1 MSSQLLRKLGALDLV
16 LITIGA
22 TIGSGI
28 FRTPATV
35 AADAHAPILILGC
48 WIAGGA
54 LALVGAFIF
63 AELASRRP
71 LSGGLYAYIR
81 DAYHP
86 IVSFTYG
93 WTLML
98 LSEVGGVAASAVL
111 FAGYLAPLTGLHF
124 DTRAVAVTTLGV
136 VAVINI
142 LGVRQGATW
151 QNTIVVLK
159 MSAVAGLIVAGFVAH
174 PVPNAAAML
183 PDFTSTTSLLGA
195 LGVAMLPVLFSYNGF
210 QGASFITG
218 ETIDPQRTIPRGL
231 VFGVFT
237 IVAIYVLVNIGALRT
252 LGPAGLAASIAPAD
266 DVMRAAFGDIGARI
280 IAFAIA
286 LSTLGFVS
294 TRTLV
299 APRIY
304 FQMAEDGH
312 FFKQV
317 AWVNPITR
325 TPAVAIALQA
335 LFASIVAIWLPFNRI
350 IEVVTGPEWLWVAIA
365 ASTIFFYRARSKNEV
380 QPLSRIPGHPVT
392 TLIFLAVLFA
402 IFVAVVIAQPRDALI
417 SAIVIA
423 TGPLFFLVWRRL
435 KNRDDRKHDGS
446 TTDQFV

>member
-1 MSSQLLRKLGALDLV
+1 MSSLLRRLGVVDLV

-35 AADAHAPILILGC
+35 AAGAHAPGLIIGC
-48 WIAGGA
+48 WVVGGG
-54 LALVGAFIF
+54 LALIGAFIF

-86 IVSFTYG
+86 IASFTYG

-98 LSEVGGVAASAVL
+98 FSEVGGVAASAVL
-111 FAGYLAPLTGLHF
+111 FAGYLAPLTGLHV
-124 DTRAVAVTTLGV
+124 DPRLVAVTTLV
-136 VAVINI
+136 LVAIINI

-159 MSAVAGLIVAGFVAH
+159 MSAIAGLIVAGFVAR
-174 PVPNAAAML
+174 PGAAASMAL
-183 PDFTSTTSLLGA
+183 PGFTSTMSLFGA
-195 LGVAMLPVLFSYNGF
+195 LGLAMLPVLFSYNGF

-218 ETIDPQRTIPRGL
+218 ETVDPQRTIPRGL
-231 VFGVFT
+231 IFGVLA

-252 LGPAGLAASIAPAD
+252 LGPAGLAASTAPAD

-286 LSTLGFVS
+286 LSTLGFMS
-294 TRTLV
+294 TRMLV

-304 FQMAEDGH
+304 FQMADDGY
-312 FFKQV
+312 FFKSV
-317 AWVNPITR
+317 AWVNPSTR

-335 LFASIVAIWLPFNRI
+335 LFGSVIAISGTFNQI
-350 IEVVTGPEWLWVAIA
+350 ITWITAPEWLWVAIA
-365 ASTIFFYRARSKNEV
+365 ASTIFVYRARDKAEPP
-380 QPLSRIPGHPVT
+380 PLSRVPGHPVT
-392 TLIFLAVLFA
+392 TLLFLAVLLT
-402 IFVAVVIAQPRDALI
+402 IFIAEVSAKPRDALI
-417 SAIVIA
+417 GACVIA
-423 TGPLFFLVWRRL
+423 SGPIFFLLWRWFQ
-435 KNRDDRKHDGS
+435 NRNDGQNDRG
-446 TTDQFV
+446 TADQHV